1 MTSKRE
7 VRILLVGDRKH
18 VYVSSFISFALKS
31 KCNFTQF
38 SPFGKRSVQMLHKM
52 HWDVST
58 PSILVSQRSS
68 FENKS

>member
-38 SPFGKRSVQMLHKM
+38 SPFGKRSVQHA
-52 HWDVST
+52 DVA
-58 PSILVSQRSS
+58 
-68 FENKS
+68 